1 MDDIK
6 LLKFCAIPILQGMLT
21 ELNDNDEIFQI
32 RKVS

>member
-21 ELNDNDEIFQI
+21 ELNDDEIFQI